1 MLFRSIVYDEE
12 TEVLRFDR
20 TCSGLRRDVVCVRSM
35 PVSGREGK
43 VSLRILLDRYSV
55 EIFANGGESV
65 MTSLITTPQEADG
78 IRFSSGGGVQADIRM
93 YPVES
98 GK

>member
-1 MLFRSIVYDEE
+1 M
-12 TEVLRFDR
+12 
-20 TCSGLRRDVVCVRSM
+20 
-35 PVSGREGK
+35 
-43 VSLRILLDRYSV
+43 
-55 EIFANGGESV
+55 EIFANDGESV

-93 YPVES
+93 YPIES